1 MRKSKRLILCG
12 AAAMAV
18 LAGGSNTKTAST
30 TAAETASEAVSE
42 TETTGSGTTEATTPE
57 EEEILKGSV
66 VLGEYVGM
74 EYTPMDTT
82 VTDEDVEA
90 TIQNVLAM
98 NASYVEVNR
107 AAADGDMVNIDY
119 VGKKDGVAFD
129 GGTAEGSDLLL
140 GSGRLIDGFEDG
152 LIGAKKG
159 DSVTLNLT
167 FPESYHSEELAGQEV
182 TFDVT
187 VNAVKE
193 EQKAVLNDDFVK
205 SLELESGATTT
216 EEYRKGIRDSL
227 EENNESIAKMQM
239 ENDVLEAV
247 IANCEFSDIDARI
260 EKEYGEQWEQM
271 NNMAAMYGMDME
283 FYASMNGMS
292 SVEEFQE
299 AFKEQ
304 VSNTI
309 KVELVMD
316 AIAEKENLTLSE
328 EDYAVLAKEF
338 GIEDISSLTESYTQE
353 MVDQAALQIKVLNF
367 LTSNAVAK

>member
-1 MRKSKRLILCG
+1 M
-12 AAAMAV
+12 MV
-18 LAGGSNTKTAST
+18 LAGCSNTNSASAT
-30 TAAETASEAVSE
+30 TAETTSEAVGE
-42 TETTGSGTTEATTPE
+42 TETTGSDTTETTALPE
-57 EEEILKGSV
+57 EEVLKGSV
-66 VLGEYVGM
+66 LLGEYVGI

-119 VGKKDGVAFD
+119 EGKKDGVPFD

-140 GSGRLIDGFEDG
+140 GSGSFIDGFEDG

-167 FPESYHSEELAGQEV
+167 FPEDYPSEELAGQEV

-193 EQKAVLNDDFVK
+193 EQEAVLNDDFVK
-205 SLELESGATTT
+205 SLELESGASTV
-216 EEYRKGIRDSL
+216 EAYRKGIRDSL
-227 EENNESIAKMQM
+227 KENNESIARMQM
-239 ENDVLEAV
+239 ENDILEAV

-260 EKEYGEQWEQM
+260 EKEYNEQWEQL
-271 NNMAAMYGMDME
+271 NNQAAMYGMDME
-283 FYASMNGMS
+283 FYATMNGMS

-299 AFKEQ
+299 AYKEQ
-304 VSNTI
+304 VGNSI

-316 AIAEKENLTLSE
+316 AIAEKENLTVSE
-328 EDYAVLAKEF
+328 EDYTALAEEF
-338 GIEDISSLTESYTQE
+338 GVEDVNVLVENYGQE
-353 MVDQAALQIKVLNF
+353 MVDLAALQTKVMNF

>member
-12 AAAMAV
+12 AAAMMV
-18 LAGGSNTKTAST
+18 LAGCSNTNNTSAT
-30 TAAETASEAVSE
+30 TAETTSEAVGE
-42 TETTGSGTTEATTPE
+42 TETTGSDTTETTALPE
-57 EEEILKGSV
+57 EEVLKGSV
-66 VLGEYVGM
+66 LLGEYVGI

-119 VGKKDGVAFD
+119 EGKKDGVPFD

-140 GSGRLIDGFEDG
+140 GSGSFIDGFEDG

-167 FPESYHSEELAGQEV
+167 FPENYPSEDLAGQEV
-182 TFDVT
+182 AFDVT

-193 EQKAVLNDDFVK
+193 EQEAVLNDDFVK
-205 SLELESGATTT
+205 SLELESGASTV
-216 EEYRKGIRDSL
+216 EAYRKGIRDSL
-227 EENNESIAKMQM
+227 KENNESIARMQM
-239 ENDVLEAV
+239 ENDILEAV

-260 EKEYGEQWEQM
+260 EKEYSEQWEQL
-271 NNMAAMYGMDME
+271 NNQAAMYGMDME
-283 FYASMNGMS
+283 FYAAMNGMS

-299 AFKEQ
+299 AYKEQ
-304 VSNTI
+304 VGNSI

-316 AIAEKENLTLSE
+316 AIAEKENLTVSE
-328 EDYAVLAKEF
+328 EDYTALAEEF
-338 GIEDISSLTESYTQE
+338 GVEDVNVLVENYGQE
-353 MVDQAALQIKVLNF
+353 MVDLAALQTKVMNF

>member
-1 MRKSKRLILCG
+1 MRKTKRLILCG
-12 AAAMAV
+12 AAAVMV
-18 LAGGSNTKTAST
+18 LAGCSNTNTAST
-30 TAAETASEAVSE
+30 TEAETTSEAAGE
-42 TETTGSGTTEATTPE
+42 TETADPDTTEGIDPAE
-57 EEEILKGSV
+57 EEALKGSV
-66 VLGEYVGM
+66 VLGEYIGI

-98 NASYVEVNR
+98 NVSYEEVNR

-140 GSGRLIDGFEDG
+140 GSDSFIDGFEDG

-167 FPESYHSEELAGQEV
+167 FPENYPSEDLAGQEV

-193 EQKAVLNDDFVK
+193 EKEAVLNDDFVK

-227 EENNESIAKMQM
+227 KENNECIAKMQM

-247 IANCEFSDIDARI
+247 IANCQFSDIDARI
-260 EKEYGEQWEQM
+260 EKDYNEQWEQL
-271 NNMAAMYGMDME
+271 NNQAAMYGMDIE
-283 FYASMNGMS
+283 FYAAMNGMS

-299 AFKEQ
+299 VFKEQ

-309 KVELVMD
+309 KLELVMD
-316 AIAEKENLTLSE
+316 AIAEKENLTVSE
-328 EDYAVLAKEF
+328 EDYAVLAKEY
-338 GIEDISSLTESYTQE
+338 GMEDTSILVENYGQE
-353 MVDQAALQIKVLNF
+353 TVDRAALQMKVLNF

>member
-12 AAAMAV
+12 AAAMMV
-18 LAGGSNTKTAST
+18 LAGCSNTNNTSAT
-30 TAAETASEAVSE
+30 TAETTSEAVGE
-42 TETTGSGTTEATTPE
+42 TETTGSDTTETTALPE
-57 EEEILKGSV
+57 EEVLKGSV
-66 VLGEYVGM
+66 LLGEYVGI

-107 AAADGDMVNIDY
+107 AAADGDMVNSDY
-119 VGKKDGVAFD
+119 ERKKDGVPFD

-140 GSGRLIDGFEDG
+140 GSGSFIDGFEDG

-167 FPESYHSEELAGQEV
+167 FPENYPSEDLAGQEV
-182 TFDVT
+182 AFDVT

-193 EQKAVLNDDFVK
+193 EQEAVLNDDFVK
-205 SLELESGATTT
+205 SLELESGASTV
-216 EEYRKGIRDSL
+216 EAYRKGIRDSL
-227 EENNESIAKMQM
+227 KENNESIARMQM
-239 ENDVLEAV
+239 ENDILEAV

-260 EKEYGEQWEQM
+260 EKEYSEQWEQL
-271 NNMAAMYGMDME
+271 NNQAAMYGMDME
-283 FYASMNGMS
+283 FYAAMNGMS

-299 AFKEQ
+299 AYKEQ
-304 VSNTI
+304 VGNSI

-316 AIAEKENLTLSE
+316 AIAEKENLTVSE
-328 EDYAVLAKEF
+328 EDYTALAEEF
-338 GIEDISSLTESYTQE
+338 GVEDVNVLVENYGQE
-353 MVDQAALQIKVLNF
+353 MVDLAALQTKVMNF

>member
-1 MRKSKRLILCG
+1 MRKSKSLILCG
-12 AAAMAV
+12 AAAMMV
-18 LAGGSNTKTAST
+18 LAGCSNTNNTSAT
-30 TAAETASEAVSE
+30 TAETTSEAVGE
-42 TETTGSGTTEATTPE
+42 TETTGTDTTETTALPE
-57 EEEILKGSV
+57 EEVLKGSV
-66 VLGEYVGM
+66 LLGEYVGI

-119 VGKKDGVAFD
+119 EGKKDGVPFD

-140 GSGRLIDGFEDG
+140 GSGSFIDGFEDG

-167 FPESYHSEELAGQEV
+167 FPENYPSEDLAGQEV

-193 EQKAVLNDDFVK
+193 EQEAVLNDDFVK
-205 SLELESGATTT
+205 GLELESGASTV
-216 EEYRKGIRDSL
+216 EAYRKGIRDSL
-227 EENNESIAKMQM
+227 KENNESIARMQM
-239 ENDVLEAV
+239 ENDILEAV

-260 EKEYGEQWEQM
+260 EKEYSEQWEQL
-271 NNMAAMYGMDME
+271 NNQAAMYGMDME
-283 FYASMNGMS
+283 FYAAMNGMS

-299 AFKEQ
+299 AYKEQ
-304 VSNTI
+304 VGNSI

-316 AIAEKENLTLSE
+316 AIAEKENLTVSE
-328 EDYAVLAKEF
+328 EDYTALAEEF
-338 GIEDISSLTESYTQE
+338 GVEDVNVLVENYGQE
-353 MVDQAALQIKVLNF
+353 MVDLAALQTKVMNF

>member
-1 MRKSKRLILCG
+1 MRKSKSLILCG
-12 AAAMAV
+12 AAAMMV
-18 LAGGSNTKTAST
+18 LAGCSNTNNTSAT
-30 TAAETASEAVSE
+30 TAETTSEAVGE
-42 TETTGSGTTEATTPE
+42 TETTGSDTTETTALPE
-57 EEEILKGSV
+57 EEVLKGSV
-66 VLGEYVGM
+66 LLGEYVGI

-119 VGKKDGVAFD
+119 EGKKDGVPFD

-140 GSGRLIDGFEDG
+140 GSGSFIDGFEDG

-167 FPESYHSEELAGQEV
+167 FPENYPSEDLAGQEV

-193 EQKAVLNDDFVK
+193 EQEAVLNDDFVK
-205 SLELESGATTT
+205 GLELESGASTV
-216 EEYRKGIRDSL
+216 EAYRKGIRDSL
-227 EENNESIAKMQM
+227 KENNESIARMQM
-239 ENDVLEAV
+239 ENDILEAV

-260 EKEYGEQWEQM
+260 EKEYSEQWEQL
-271 NNMAAMYGMDME
+271 NNQAAMYGMDME
-283 FYASMNGMS
+283 FYAAMNGMS

-299 AFKEQ
+299 AYKEQ
-304 VSNTI
+304 VGNSI

-316 AIAEKENLTLSE
+316 AIAEKENLTVSE
-328 EDYAVLAKEF
+328 EDYTALAEEF
-338 GIEDISSLTESYTQE
+338 GVEDVNVLVENYGQE
-353 MVDQAALQIKVLNF
+353 MVDLAALQTKVMNF

>member
-1 MRKSKRLILCG
+1 MRKSKRLILCS
-12 AAAMAV
+12 AAAMMV
-18 LAGGSNTKTAST
+18 LAGCSNTNNTSAT
-30 TAAETASEAVSE
+30 TAETTSETVGE
-42 TETTGSGTTEATTPE
+42 TETTGSDTTETTALPE
-57 EEEILKGSV
+57 EEVLKGSV
-66 VLGEYVGM
+66 VLGEYVGI

-119 VGKKDGVAFD
+119 EGKKDGVPFD

-140 GSGRLIDGFEDG
+140 GSGSFIDGFEDG

-167 FPESYHSEELAGQEV
+167 FPENYPSEDLAGQEV

-193 EQKAVLNDDFVK
+193 EQEAVLNDDFVK
-205 SLELESGATTT
+205 SLELESGASTV
-216 EEYRKGIRDSL
+216 EAYRKGIRDSL
-227 EENNESIAKMQM
+227 KENNESIARMQM
-239 ENDVLEAV
+239 ENDILEAV

-260 EKEYGEQWEQM
+260 EKEYSEQWEQL
-271 NNMAAMYGMDME
+271 NNQAAMYGMDME
-283 FYASMNGMS
+283 FYAAMNGMS

-299 AFKEQ
+299 AYKEQ
-304 VSNTI
+304 VGNSI

-316 AIAEKENLTLSE
+316 AIAEKENLTVSE
-328 EDYAVLAKEF
+328 EDYTALAEEF
-338 GIEDISSLTESYTQE
+338 GVEDVNVLVENYGQE
-353 MVDQAALQIKVLNF
+353 MVDLAALQTKVMNF